1 MNDKENGGISLPMVI
16 SLIKKLGGDG
26 SGVGGEY
33 LPLSGGTMKGDITF
47 NNNLNINM
55 KTIAG
60 VPKSLMNLSDED
72 KFIFGNQDV
81 IAHLYSEHRPYIHVD
96 GTTQQMAYLSDVL
109 PKAEIQVFEE
119 LPLVGETNVMYFVK
133 DKVESVYAIFLWDS
147 AKRIFVLAGDSNM
160 VLDDYYNRTQVDELF
175 LAKAGGYMTG
185 EIDMANEV
193 GIIGFTP
200 SGTKRS
206 LIKLNSLSQTDIG
219 DVKGDMIIR
228 SKQVPSWSNGVAAY
242 NFITSNGGL
251 LTNRLALANNISL
264 MGRDAK
270 GQEVSLIKINAQDEI
285 VIGSD
290 TNWLKLSANSA
301 PLWSGTAQ
309 DTPLAT
315 ETYVADNYLPLTGGT
330 LTGSLALSN
339 NAILFGKSTT
349 GQNIPLAYA
358 NTANDVILGGNL
370 YPLHLRSSARPK
382 VVLNDKVQEIAYLS
396 DVSSGGVGNYLP
408 LTGGNLS
415 GNIVFDNTK
424 GIYSKTKEGQ
434 PKTLFALD
442 ANNNV
447 QIGDQGLQ
455 AIIKS
460 SEVPQFYN
468 GSHYAKLL
476 TEGGGEVQSNFIM
489 ANDMGIQGKTSNGD
503 IHDLIKISLDNKV
516 SLGNTTDVLAINSKE
531 APTWTGGNGV
541 KTFAMTDD
549 IPSTNGLLSRSGG
562 EMNGNITFKTG
573 MLYGTSNDGETIP
586 LVGVSSGVN
595 VNVGGSNRPLMLQ
608 SSQRPSWNNADSIQE
623 LSTLQ
628 DIDTKV
634 GKDYRVTSETLEING
649 VVSTIATF
657 DAPDI
662 AQALANIQNY
672 EITFNYSYVSS
683 DGKIIIENHLGT
695 SDNNEL
701 MQVEL
706 DIPSA
711 KNAINIKAHALGSA
725 ISITN
730 FVITCRIRPLN
741 LDM

>member
-81 IAHLYSEHRPYIHVD
+81 IAHLYSGHRPYIHVD

-147 AKRIFVLAGDSNM
+147 AKRICVLAGDSNM

-219 DVKGDMIIR
+219 DAQGDTIIR
-228 SKQVPSWSNGVAAY
+228 SKQPPTWNNGASNY

-264 MGRDAK
+264 MGRNLA
-270 GQEVSLIKINAQDEI
+270 GQDISLIKINDKDEI

-315 ETYVADNYLPLTGGT
+315 ETYIADNYLPLAGG
-330 LTGSLALSN
+330 AM
-339 NAILFGKSTT
+339 
-349 GQNIPLAYA
+349 
-358 NTANDVILGGNL
+358 
-370 YPLHLRSSARPK
+370 R
-382 VVLNDKVQEIAYLS
+382 
-396 DVSSGGVGNYLP
+396 
-408 LTGGNLS
+408 
-415 GNIVFDNTK
+415 GNIVFDNNVGINGINKTGVTK
-424 GIYSKTKEGQ
+424 RVL
-434 PKTLFALD
+434 TL
-442 ANNNV
+442 NNNDNV
-447 QIGDQGLQ
+447 ILGD
-455 AIIKS
+455 AS
-460 SEVPQFYN
+460 
-468 GSHYAKLL
+468 
-476 TEGGGEVQSNFIM
+476 
-489 ANDMGIQGKTSNGD
+489 
-503 IHDLIKISLDNKV
+503 V
-516 SLGNTTDVLAINSKE
+516 SLQLSTSARPKINILGE
-531 APTWTGGNGV
+531 A
-541 KTFAMTDD
+541 
-549 IPSTNGLLSRSGG
+549 
-562 EMNGNITFKTG
+562 
-573 MLYGTSNDGETIP
+573 
-586 LVGVSSGVN
+586 
-595 VNVGGSNRPLMLQ
+595 Q
-608 SSQRPSWNNADSIQE
+608 QE
-623 LSTLQ
+623 LAYLS
-628 DIDTKV
+628 DIDTKI
-634 GKDYRVTSETLEING
+634 GKDYRVISETLEING

-657 DAPDI
+657 DAPDV

-672 EITFNYSYVSS
+672 EITFNYSYISS
-683 DGKIIIENHLGT
+683 DGKLIIENHLGT

-701 MQVEL
+701 MQIDL

-711 KNAINIKAHALGSA
+711 KNAINIKAHALDST

-741 LDM
+741 LDI

>member
-33 LPLSGGTMKGDITF
+33 LPLSGGTMKGNITF
-47 NNNLNINM
+47 NNNLNISM

-60 VPKSLMNLSDED
+60 VPKILMNLSDED
-72 KFIFGNQDV
+72 KFIFGSQDV

-109 PKAEIQVFEE
+109 PKAEIQVLEE
-119 LPLVGETNVMYFVK
+119 LPSVGETNVMYFVK
-133 DKVESVYAIFLWDS
+133 DNVESVYAIFLWDS

-219 DVKGDMIIR
+219 DAQGDTIIR
-228 SKQVPSWSNGVAAY
+228 SKQPPTWNNGVSNH

-358 NTANDVILGGNL
+358 NAANDVILGGNL

-396 DVSSGGVGNYLP
+396 DVSSGGVGDYLP

-442 ANNNV
+442 TNNNV

-489 ANDMGIQGKTSNGD
+489 ANDMGIQGKTSSGD
-503 IHDLIKISLDNKV
+503 IHDLIKMSLDNKV

-701 MQVEL
+701 MQIEL

-730 FVITCRIRPLN
+730 FVITCHIRPLN